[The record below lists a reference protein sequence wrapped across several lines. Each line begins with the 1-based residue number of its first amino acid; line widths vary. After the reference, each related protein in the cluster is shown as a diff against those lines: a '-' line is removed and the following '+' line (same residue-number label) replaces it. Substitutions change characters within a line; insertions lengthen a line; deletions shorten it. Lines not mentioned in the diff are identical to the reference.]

1 MKLSNSKL
9 LSVTIAVVG
18 FLWCFAMIAVTSLMT
33 PPWPFVGGVLFGLL
47 AVVVSILYLT
57 VFRHSPGIQAAENGA
72 ITIYLTISYVL
83 ASLGCNTAYILTR
96 HGAFS
101 RFLILSNLAIIAVYC
116 VAILFAEKDA
126 KRLSEQL
133 SRTERKTAGPGYLS
147 AKLGVLLSLTED
159 KELHGR
165 LLKLKESVDYSSN
178 ITTDATLASEKQMAA
193 LLDELQTMIADQADA
208 SEIQQKLRE
217 AETEWK
223 TRANIAAIRK

>member
-57 VFRHSPGIQAAENGA
+57 VFRHSPGRQAAENGA

-147 AKLGVLLSLTED
+147 AKL
-159 KELHGR
+159 
-165 LLKLKESVDYSSN
+165 KESVDYSSN